1 MALFGTQIVIS
12 MIMACVLQK
21 LSFSFSFARW
31 LLGKKLFAYLPPSI
45 QELQDA
51 EGIKEESKKHKKK
64 GSSPD
69 YKISKNVNVALEHI
83 PVTADDLSALQ
94 FYPEYQWLLDFM
106 AYTTLLY
113 GITEVYLFM
122 RPNLDEVNM
131 SVLWCLLV
139 VIFVVRTLLSLAKI
153 YFRSEETSAE
163 RSMCL
168 VCGLTYLLIAML
180 ILIVDEKW
188 LEFGLRD
195 AYDSF
200 KTSVTKFSEE
210 ISLETAGP
218 TSELIF
224 KLSLAAW
231 AGVVGALLVFPG
243 IRFAQMH
250 RDLLAS
256 DVIGPPGKML
266 VHLNFVFPLFVLMMW
281 VTPVAREYFTQR
293 IFSGMSGPVMT
304 PDQFEISRIMTII
317 IACVLRLWLFNRY
330 MQAYMNVAQKKIR
343 NLQKEAGRIQISEFR
358 KTISSVFNYSCVV
371 ALQYVAPAVLLLF
384 SVLLLK
390 TLGDYSWAGLPGET
404 ILPKSS
410 VPLPFSLHR
419 LKEVFT
425 PALFRGVFNFATWW
439 ISASIFFNSI
449 IGYAFYS
456 YNEKA

>member
-1 MALFGTQIVIS
+1 MAALFGTQIVIS

-21 LSFSFSFARW
+21 LSFSFSFAHW
-31 LLGKKLFAYLPPSI
+31 LLGRKLFAYLPPSV
-45 QELQDA
+45 QELQEA
-51 EGIKEESKKHKKK
+51 EGIKEESRKHKKK
-64 GSSPD
+64 GPQPD
-69 YKISKNVNVALEHI
+69 YKVSKSVNVALEHI
-83 PVTADDLSALQ
+83 PITADDLSALQ

-106 AYTTLLY
+106 AYTA
-113 GITEVYLFM
+113 VYLFL

-180 ILIVDEKW
+180 VLIIDEKW
-188 LEFGLRD
+188 LEFELRD

-200 KTSVTKFSEE
+200 KVSVTEFSKEV
-210 ISLETAGP
+210 SLESVGP

-231 AGVVGALLVFPG
+231 AGLTGALLVFPG

-256 DVIGPPGKML
+256 DVIGPSGKML

-281 VTPVAREYFTQR
+281 VTPVAREYFTMR
-293 IFSGMSGPVMT
+293 VFSGMSGPVMS

-317 IACVLRLWLFNRY
+317 AACTLRLWLFNRY
-330 MQAYMNVAQKKIR
+330 MQAYMNVAQKKVR
-343 NLQKEAGRIQISEFR
+343 SLQKEAGRIQISEFR

-371 ALQYVAPAVLLLF
+371 ALQYVAPAVLQLF
-384 SVLLLK
+384 AVLLLK
-390 TLGDYSWAGLPGET
+390 TLGDYSWAGLPG
-404 ILPKSS
+404 ISPVPKPAT
-410 VPLPFSLHR
+410 PLPFSLHR
-419 LKEVFT
+419 LKDVFT

-439 ISASIFFNSI
+439 ISASIFCNSI